1 MDEVG
6 KWDRLICRISII
18 LAVFIFLGTLVMNIL
33 QFGTAK
39 PELLLWRGS
48 IGVGCL
54 LIAGFMW
61 RDYQLRKELERMRN
75 FNKKLIMAAGG
86 PDFVLKLLKEGGLLR
101 EEADESSLIQTP
113 RPENS
118 EDKPLNRHGGR
129 LIR

>member
-1 MDEVG
+1 
-6 KWDRLICRISII
+6 
-18 LAVFIFLGTLVMNIL
+18 MNIL